1 MLLDLE
7 SDRIERTIST
17 TNTDKFGEAI
27 CAFANDLPCNNKPGY
42 LIIGAEDNGAVHPIN
57 VTDKLLRDIAAIR
70 TDGNIQPQPS
80 MNVQKVSLSE
90 GDIIVVEVQPASFPP
105 VKYKGKIYIRVGPRK
120 GVASLE
126 DEHQLYEKRASHIT
140 TFDAMPCIGSSI
152 EDLDTSLF
160 KQQYLPKAYPE
171 DVLKEDDRSVEAQMQ
186 SLGFFDMRYNCP
198 SYAGIIFFGKNVERH
213 LPGAYIQYVR
223 FGGTSRSAEVR
234 SEYKFFG
241 SLCKMLSQLDTFVD
255 TTIVNRR
262 PIPVSTLRE
271 ETIIDYPHWAMRE
284 LLMNAVCHRDY
295 EGNGP
300 IQFYQYDNRIEIIN
314 PGGLYGKATEENFPT
329 VNDYRNP
336 IIAEGMKVLGF
347 VNRFSRGVFRV
358 EDELKENGNGKPNFQ
373 LNLGTA
379 FLVSVALSA
388 SALKYYPIEE
398 VTKSATKEKNKASET
413 KEKDKPLNTTQT
425 ASSTQAKTKEKNKV
439 SATKEKNK
447 VGLHKEKNKAGL
459 HKEKNKVSATKEKN
473 KVSATK
479 EKNKVDLHKE
489 KEKGGSRKEKANQ
502 LEEAIIRIISSDPRA
517 TYAQL
522 AKQLEFSESSIYSAI
537 RHLKSIGRLRREGG
551 RKLGRWIVIN
561 PDTK

>member
-1 MLLDLE
+1 MIGAEQIRKMLLDLE

-42 LIIGAEDNGAVHPIN
+42 LIIGAEDNGVVHPIN
-57 VTDKLLRDIAAIR
+57 VTDKLLINIAAIR
-70 TDGNIQPQPS
+70 ADGNIQPQPS

-140 TFDAMPCIGSSI
+140 TFDAMPCIGRSI
-152 EDLDTSLF
+152 EDLDIPLF

-198 SYAGIIFFGKNVERH
+198 TNAGIIFFGKNVERH

-223 FGGTSRSAEVR
+223 FGGTSRSAEIR
-234 SEYKFFG
+234 SEYKFSG
-241 SLCKMLSQLDTFVD
+241 SLCKMLNQLDTFVD

-358 EDELKENGNGKPNFQ
+358 EEELKENGNGTPNFQ

-379 FLVSVALSA
+379 FLVSVALSE
-388 SALKYYPIEE
+388 SALNYYPIEE
-398 VTKSATKEKNKASET
+398 VTEGETKEKDTVSGTKEKNKAGEG
-413 KEKDKPLNTTQT
+413 KEKDKPLSTTQT
-425 ASSTQAKTKEKNKV
+425 APSTQAKTKEKNKAD
-439 SATKEKNK
+439 ATKEKNK
-447 VGLHKEKNKAGL
+447 VGLHKEKNKVSVP
-459 HKEKNKVSATKEKN
+459 KEKNKVSGT
-473 KVSATK
+473 
-479 EKNKVDLHKE
+479 KE

-502 LEEAIIRIISSDPRA
+502 LEEAIIRIISSDPGA

-522 AKQLEFSESSIYSAI
+522 ANQLEFSESSIYSAI
-537 RHLKSIGRLRREGG
+537 RHLKSIGRLRRVGG
-551 RKLGRWIVIN
+551 RKLGRWIVIS

>member
-1 MLLDLE
+1 MIGAEQIRKMLLDLE

-42 LIIGAEDNGAVHPIN
+42 LIIGAEDNGVVHPIN
-57 VTDKLLRDIAAIR
+57 VTDKLLINIAAIR
-70 TDGNIQPQPS
+70 ADGNIQPQPS

-140 TFDAMPCIGSSI
+140 TFDAMPCIGRSI
-152 EDLDTSLF
+152 EDLDIPLF

-198 SYAGIIFFGKNVERH
+198 TNAGIIFFGKNVERH

-223 FGGTSRSAEVR
+223 FGGTSRSAEIR
-234 SEYKFFG
+234 SEYKFSG
-241 SLCKMLSQLDTFVD
+241 SLCKMLNQLDTFVD

-358 EDELKENGNGKPNFQ
+358 EEELKENGNGTPNFQ

-379 FLVSVALSA
+379 FLVSVALSE

-398 VTKSATKEKNKASET
+398 VTEGETKEKDTVSGTKEKNKAGEG
-413 KEKDKPLNTTQT
+413 KEKDKPLSTTQT
-425 ASSTQAKTKEKNKV
+425 APSTQAKTKEKNKAD
-439 SATKEKNK
+439 ATKEKNK
-447 VGLHKEKNKAGL
+447 VGLHKEKNKVSVP
-459 HKEKNKVSATKEKN
+459 KEKNKVSGT
-473 KVSATK
+473 
-479 EKNKVDLHKE
+479 KE

-502 LEEAIIRIISSDPRA
+502 LEEAIIRIISSDPGA

-522 AKQLEFSESSIYSAI
+522 ANQLEFSESSIYSAI
-537 RHLKSIGRLRREGG
+537 RHLKSIGRLRRVGG
-551 RKLGRWIVIN
+551 RKLGRWIVIS

>member
-1 MLLDLE
+1 MIGAEQIRKMLLDLE

-42 LIIGAEDNGAVHPIN
+42 LIIGAEDNGVVHPIN
-57 VTDKLLRDIAAIR
+57 VTDKLLINIAAIR
-70 TDGNIQPQPS
+70 ADGNIQPQPS

-140 TFDAMPCIGSSI
+140 TFDAMPCIGRSI
-152 EDLDTSLF
+152 EDLDIPLF

-198 SYAGIIFFGKNVERH
+198 TNAGIIFFGKNVERH

-234 SEYKFFG
+234 SEYKFLG

-314 PGGLYGKATEENFPT
+314 PGGLYGKATKENFPT

-358 EDELKENGNGKPNFQ
+358 EEELKENGNGTPNFQ

-379 FLVSVALSA
+379 FLVSVALSE

-398 VTKSATKEKNKASET
+398 VTKSATKEKNKASEG

-439 SATKEKNK
+439 SLPKEKNK
-447 VGLHKEKNKAGL
+447 VGLHKEKNKAG
-459 HKEKNKVSATKEKN
+459 ES
-473 KVSATK
+473 
-479 EKNKVDLHKE
+479 
-489 KEKGGSRKEKANQ
+489 KEKANQ
-502 LEEAIIRIISSDPRA
+502 LEEAIIRIISSDSRA

>member
-1 MLLDLE
+1 MIGAEQIRKMLLDLE
-7 SDRIERTIST
+7 SDRIERTIAT

-120 GVASLE
+120 GVASQE

-140 TFDAMPCIGSSI
+140 TFDAMPCIGCSI

-171 DVLKEDDRSVEAQMQ
+171 DVLKEDGRSVEAQMQ

-198 SYAGIIFFGKNVERH
+198 TYAGIIFFGKNVERH

-234 SEYKFFG
+234 SEYKFLG

-314 PGGLYGKATEENFPT
+314 PGGLYGKATKENFPT

-358 EDELKENGNGKPNFQ
+358 EDELKENGNGTPNFQ

-379 FLVSVALSA
+379 FLVSVALSE

-398 VTKSATKEKNKASET
+398 VTESETKEKNKASAT
-413 KEKDKPLNTTQT
+413 KEKDKAGESKEKDNPLNATQT
-425 ASSTQAKTKEKNKV
+425 APSAQAKTKKKDKASGTKEKNK
-439 SATKEKNK
+439 A
-447 VGLHKEKNKAGL
+447 
-459 HKEKNKVSATKEKN
+459 SATKEKN

-479 EKNKVDLHKE
+479 EKNKAVEGKE
-489 KEKGGSRKEKANQ
+489 KESSRKEKANQ
-502 LEEAIIRIISSDPRA
+502 LEEAIIRIISSDSRV

-561 PDTK
+561 LDTK

>member
-1 MLLDLE
+1 MIGAEQIRKMLLDLE

-17 TNTDKFGEAI
+17 TNTDKFGKAI

-42 LIIGAEDNGAVHPIN
+42 LIIGAEDNGAVHPIT

-70 TDGNIQPQPS
+70 ADGNIQPQPS

-140 TFDAMPCIGSSI
+140 TFDAMPCIGCSI

-186 SLGFFDMRYNCP
+186 SLGFFDMRYSCP
-198 SYAGIIFFGKNVERH
+198 TYAGIIFFGKNVERH

-314 PGGLYGKATEENFPT
+314 PGGLYGKATKENFPT

-358 EDELKENGNGKPNFQ
+358 EEELKENGNGTPNFQ

-379 FLVSVALSA
+379 FLVSVALSE

-398 VTKSATKEKNKASET
+398 VTKSATKEKNKASEG
-413 KEKDKPLNTTQT
+413 KEKDKSLNTTQT
-425 ASSTQAKTKEKNKV
+425 ASSTQAKTKGKNKV
-439 SATKEKNK
+439 SVPKEKNKADATKEKNK
-447 VGLHKEKNKAGL
+447 VGLHKEKNKVGL
-459 HKEKNKVSATKEKN
+459 HKEKNKASE
-473 KVSATK
+473 S
-479 EKNKVDLHKE
+479 

-502 LEEAIIRIISSDPRA
+502 LEEAIIRIISSDSRV

>member
-1 MLLDLE
+1 
-7 SDRIERTIST
+7 
-17 TNTDKFGEAI
+17 
-27 CAFANDLPCNNKPGY
+27 
-42 LIIGAEDNGAVHPIN
+42 
-57 VTDKLLRDIAAIR
+57 
-70 TDGNIQPQPS
+70 
-80 MNVQKVSLSE
+80 
-90 GDIIVVEVQPASFPP
+90 
-105 VKYKGKIYIRVGPRK
+105 
-120 GVASLE
+120 
-126 DEHQLYEKRASHIT
+126 
-140 TFDAMPCIGSSI
+140 
-152 EDLDTSLF
+152 
-160 KQQYLPKAYPE
+160 
-171 DVLKEDDRSVEAQMQ
+171 
-186 SLGFFDMRYNCP
+186 
-198 SYAGIIFFGKNVERH
+198 
-213 LPGAYIQYVR
+213 
-223 FGGTSRSAEVR
+223 
-234 SEYKFFG
+234 
-241 SLCKMLSQLDTFVD
+241 MLSQLDTFVD

-314 PGGLYGKATEENFPT
+314 PGGLYGKATKENFPT

-358 EDELKENGNGKPNFQ
+358 EEELKENGNGTPNFQ

-379 FLVSVALSA
+379 FLVSVTISE

-413 KEKDKPLNTTQT
+413 KEKDSPLNTTQT
-425 ASSTQAKTKEKNKV
+425 APSTQAKTKEKNKV
-439 SATKEKNK
+439 
-447 VGLHKEKNKAGL
+447 GL

-473 KVSATK
+473 KASEGKEKDKVSVPKGKNRASATK
-479 EKNKVDLHKE
+479 EKK
-489 KEKGGSRKEKANQ
+489 KGGSRKEKANQ
-502 LEEAIIRIISSDPRA
+502 LEEAIIRIISSDSRA

>member
-1 MLLDLE
+1 
-7 SDRIERTIST
+7 
-17 TNTDKFGEAI
+17 
-27 CAFANDLPCNNKPGY
+27 
-42 LIIGAEDNGAVHPIN
+42 
-57 VTDKLLRDIAAIR
+57 
-70 TDGNIQPQPS
+70 
-80 MNVQKVSLSE
+80 
-90 GDIIVVEVQPASFPP
+90 
-105 VKYKGKIYIRVGPRK
+105 
-120 GVASLE
+120 
-126 DEHQLYEKRASHIT
+126 ASHIT
-140 TFDAMPCIGSSI
+140 TFDAMPCIGCSI

-171 DVLKEDDRSVEAQMQ
+171 DVLKEDGRSVEAQMQ

-198 SYAGIIFFGKNVERH
+198 TYAGIIFFGKNVERH

-223 FGGTSRSAEVR
+223 FGGQSRSAEVR

-314 PGGLYGKATEENFPT
+314 PGGLYGKATKENFPT

-358 EDELKENGNGKPNFQ
+358 EEELKENGNGTPNFQ

-379 FLVSVALSA
+379 FLVSVALSE

-398 VTKSATKEKNKASET
+398 VTKSATKEKNKASEG

-425 ASSTQAKTKEKNKV
+425 ASSTQAKTKGKNKV

-447 VGLHKEKNKAGL
+447 VGLHKEKNK
-459 HKEKNKVSATKEKN
+459 VSVTKEKN
-473 KVSATK
+473 KASEGK
-479 EKNKVDLHKE
+479 EKNKAGEGKEKNKAGESKE

-502 LEEAIIRIISSDPRA
+502 LEEAIIRIISSDSRA